1 MTENIDF
8 KKPTNLQQAID
19 YQDGSI
25 VSRII
30 FKTGNGS
37 ETVFAFAKG
46 QELSEHTVPFEALVF
61 IVDGEGEFTISGTTH
76 TVRAGEVIRMPAGEP
91 HAVKAIEK
99 FKMLLTMVKGS

>member
-8 KKPTNLQQAID
+8 KNPTKLQQAID

-61 IVDGEGEFTISGTTH
+61 IVDGEGEFTISGNTH
-76 TVRAGEVIRMPAGEP
+76 TVRTGEVIRMPAGEP

>member
-1 MTENIDF
+1 MAENIDF

-37 ETVFAFAKG
+37 ATVFAFDKG
-46 QELSEHTVPFEALVF
+46 QELSEHTVPFEALVC
-61 IVDGEGEFTISGTTH
+61 IIDGEGEFMISGTAH
-76 TVRAGEVIRMPAGEP
+76 IVRAGEVIRMPAGES

-99 FKMLLTMVKGS
+99 FKMLLTMVKES